1 MLVWTGYRV
10 GSGNWIALVVV
21 AALMFAAYGW
31 RIRSEE
37 LLLIDTFGEEY
48 TAYQRRTNRLVP
60 LVY

>member
-1 MLVWTGYRV
+1 MLVWTGYCV

-37 LLLIDTFGEEY
+37 LPLIDTFGEEY

>member
-1 MLVWTGYRV
+1 M

-21 AALMFAAYGW
+21 AALMIAAYGW

>member
-1 MLVWTGYRV
+1 M

-37 LLLIDTFGEEY
+37 LPLIDTFGEEY